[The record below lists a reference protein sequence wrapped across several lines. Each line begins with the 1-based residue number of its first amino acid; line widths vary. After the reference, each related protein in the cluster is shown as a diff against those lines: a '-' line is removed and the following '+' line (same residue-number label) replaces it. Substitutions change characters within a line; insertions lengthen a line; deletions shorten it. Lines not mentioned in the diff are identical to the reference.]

1 MDEELKKYLDEIN
14 SKLDRILEL
23 LTLKPASDIEE
34 ESENKNVE
42 AEVEEF
48 ENELLNE
55 IKEKGWQFVY
65 KSYLVKRL
73 QEKGLSFDDFI
84 KYSRLFYEKEK
95 DKFYPVE

>member
-1 MDEELKKYLDEIN
+1 MDEELKKYLNEIN

-23 LTLKPASDIEE
+23 LTFKPVSDIKQEDKQESVEE
-34 ESENKNVE
+34 K
-42 AEVEEF
+42 VEEF

-84 KYSRLFYEKEK
+84 RYSKSFYEKEK
-95 DKFYPVE
+95 DKFYPIG

>member
-84 KYSRLFYEKEK
+84 RYSKSFYEKEK
-95 DKFYPVE
+95 DKFYPI